1 MTEHTPGRDR
11 AERAFGDWFAERAQ
25 TASFEALD
33 PAVLVRAAGEGVAR
47 PSPRRRV
54 SWRALGWAAAAAVAT
69 LAVVVAVVRP
79 FGTGPT
85 PSVVSAVPAAPS
97 ETGQWQQIATPPLG
111 QRYRSITLWDGGAF
125 YVLGGIAHC
134 GLDERG
140 NPAKGAGGCRM
151 SLPSPG
157 AVLSDGARFDPATG
171 AWTPLADAPVA
182 IGSGQGVVAG
192 GALYVLPRARE
203 DQASAVLRYD
213 PSTDRWTTLPQ
224 PADPSDKT
232 IAQLLGWGGE
242 LYAYTAVTGCIDYDC
257 RSIDRWDDTAGRW
270 RQYLGEVTALR
281 FGEGTLAAI
290 EHGFVSLYSD
300 AQGERLRA
308 AAFRDGEWVTLPASP
323 LTDAPRWLGAAGDVV
338 VAITSTGE
346 AYSLDVAAGGGW
358 QRVVEP
364 AGTGG
369 LVGSDAHFGP
379 RFSDGSRVV
388 VGGRLYDPATGEW
401 TAVPGLPYQQWMFGA
416 FAGNGSQVLGCFV
429 GPAGSMND
437 CYLLEL
443 GTATTGAPPVAV
455 DEWVATAGTPLAP
468 RTGSITVWTGEEF
481 LVVGGRLCEGASA
494 ECAATDAAAY
504 RPGTDRWRSVAAPPL
519 ALDDTVPWALLQGRL
534 YVLAA
539 SGEGFWGYDA
549 TGDRWLAYAVPG
561 NANDGPPTLVAAGEV
576 LLALS
581 DGAAADEW
589 FDPATASWQ
598 ELPAGTYPT
607 GPGRQAVYTGKELLV
622 GSPGSQA
629 GTLDFEVFFSS
640 DEGRPPTD
648 RAAEALRPLDTGGAG
663 VELVVTESTTIAV
676 PSVAGSDAWYRGGG
690 AVEWVRVPVPATG
703 GPLRDGLAV
712 DLEIALGGRL
722 FSPSTET
729 WRELPGLPDGASAA
743 VQAASEDVILSCF
756 TLTDEGLGRGCYL
769 LRE

>member
-1 MTEHTPGRDR
+1 MTEHTPDRDR
-11 AERAFGDWFAERAQ
+11 AERAFGDWFAERAG

-33 PAVLVRAAGEGVAR
+33 PAVLVRAAGEGAAR

-54 SWRALGWAAAAAVAT
+54 PWRALGWAAAAAVAT

-79 FGTGPT
+79 FGPAPT
-85 PSVVSAVPAAPS
+85 PSVVSAVPVAPG
-97 ETGQWQQIATPPLG
+97 ETGQWQQVATPPLG
-111 QRYRSITLWDGGAF
+111 QRYGAITLWDGGAF
-125 YVLGGIAHC
+125 YVVGGIAHC

-140 NPAKGAGGCRM
+140 NPARGEGYCRL

-157 AVLSDGARFDPATG
+157 KSLSDGARFDPASG
-171 AWTPLADAPVA
+171 AWTALADAPVA
-182 IGSGQGVVAG
+182 IGRGQGVVAG
-192 GALYVLPRARE
+192 GALYVLPEARE
-203 DQASAVLRYD
+203 DEAAKVLRYE

-232 IAQLLGWGGE
+232 ITQLLGWGGE
-242 LYAYTAVTGCIDYDC
+242 LYAFTAITGCIDDDC
-257 RSIDRWDDTAGRW
+257 RSIDRWDDAAGRW

-300 AQGERLRA
+300 GRGTQVRA
-308 AAFRDGEWVTLPASP
+308 AAFRDGEWVTLPAPP
-323 LTDAPRWLGAAGDVV
+323 LKDVPQWLLAAGDVV

-369 LVGSDAHFGP
+369 LVGGDSHFGP

-401 TAVPGLPYQQWMFGA
+401 TVVPPLPYQQWTFGA

-437 CYLLEL
+437 CYRLEL
-443 GTATTGAPPVAV
+443 GAATPGAPPVAV

-468 RTGSITVWTGEEF
+468 RTGAITVWTGEEF
-481 LVVGGRLCEGASA
+481 LVVGGRVCEGAST

-504 RPGTDRWRSVAAPPL
+504 RPGTDRWRSVAAPPV
-519 ALDDTVPWALLQGRL
+519 ALDDTVPWAVLQGRL
-534 YVLAA
+534 YVLSA

-549 TGDRWLAYAVPG
+549 TGDRWIAYEAPG
-561 NANDGPPTLVAAGEV
+561 NATDAPTILEAGEV
-576 LLALS
+576 LLAL
-581 DGAAADEW
+581 GAGTAADEW
-589 FDPATASWQ
+589 FDPATASWH
-598 ELPAGTYPT
+598 ELPSGTYPA
-607 GPGRQAVYTGKELLV
+607 GPGRRAVFTGKELLV
-622 GSPGSQA
+622 GSPGAQP
-629 GTLDFEVFFSS
+629 GTLEFEVLFSAG
-640 DEGRPPTD
+640 DGRPPTD
-648 RAAEALRPLDTGGAG
+648 PSTEPLRPLDIGAG
-663 VELVVTESTTIAV
+663 VELVVAESTTVAV

-690 AVEWVRVPVPATG
+690 GGEWVRVPVPETA
-703 GPLRDGLAV
+703 GPLRDGLV
-712 DLEIALGGRL
+712 VGFQVALGGRL
-722 FSPSTET
+722 FTPDNGT
-729 WRELPGLPDGASAA
+729 WRDLPGLPDGASAA

-756 TLTDEGLGRGCYL
+756 TVTGEGLGRGCYL